1 MNKEIAAAILTQVY
15 YEHTAGAKQE
25 LQAHKE
31 KFHENVDTIGKVYA
45 RFLGRHDIIAQQA
58 SRPVK

>member
-1 MNKEIAAAILTQVY
+1 MSKEIAAAILTKLY
-15 YEHTAGAKQE
+15 YEQTAGAKQE

-31 KFHENVDTIGKVYA
+31 KFHDNVDTIGKVYA
-45 RFLGRHDIIAQQA
+45 RFLARHDNFALA